1 MKDKMDIGSLKKLNE
16 ADIRKLWPGEARDFS
31 PWLAENISHLNDV
44 LNIRIEIEEL
54 EGSVET
60 FKLDLSGID
69 RVSQRPVVIE
79 NQFGKSNHDH
89 LGKLL
94 TYAANREAGIVIWI
108 ANEVQLAHRKS
119 IEWLNQITPV
129 DMSFYAIEFE
139 AFKIGDSKPAPHF
152 RIVSGPPPSKRREI
166 IPAEQITPRNK
177 QYQKFFD
184 RLRTRLLELQPNFT
198 RAKGLPQ
205 SWWGLGIGR
214 TGFSLSAAF
223 TIDAKFRIEIYIDTG
238 VKEDNKQALAKLE
251 ENKGNIEEKIGHA
264 LKWDYL
270 PESRAC
276 RVYVAVD
283 GTIDEDENKL
293 QQLIE
298 WGAPIMIK
306 SREVFTP
313 LIKNIDFEV
322 VS

>member
-1 MKDKMDIGSLKKLNE
+1 MDIGNLKKLNE
-16 ADIRKLWPGEARDFS
+16 TGIRKIWPGEPRDFS
-31 PWLAENISHLNDV
+31 PWLAKNISFLNDV
-44 LNIRIEIEEL
+44 LKISIEIEEL
-54 EGSVET
+54 EGPVET

-79 NQFGKSNHDH
+79 NQFGKSDHDH

-108 ANEVQLAHRKS
+108 ANEIQLAHRKS
-119 IEWLNQITPV
+119 IDWLNQITPV

-139 AFKIGDSKPAPHF
+139 VFKIDDSKPAPHF
-152 RIVSGPPPSKRREI
+152 MIVSGPPPSKRKEI
-166 IPAEQITPRNK
+166 TPADQVTPRNRR
-177 QYQKFFD
+177 YQEFFD
-184 RLRTRLLELQPNFT
+184 KLRAKILELQPNFT

-214 TGFSLSAAF
+214 TGFSLVAAF
-223 TIDAKFRIEIYIDTG
+223 TFDGKFRIEIYIDMG
-238 VKEDNKQALAKLE
+238 RKEDNEEALRKLE
-251 ENKGNIEEKIGHA
+251 ENKHEIEERVGQS
-264 LKWDYL
+264 LNWDFL

-276 RVYVAVD
+276 RVYTAID

-298 WGAPIMIK
+298 WGTPIMIK
-306 SREVFTP
+306 FREVFAP